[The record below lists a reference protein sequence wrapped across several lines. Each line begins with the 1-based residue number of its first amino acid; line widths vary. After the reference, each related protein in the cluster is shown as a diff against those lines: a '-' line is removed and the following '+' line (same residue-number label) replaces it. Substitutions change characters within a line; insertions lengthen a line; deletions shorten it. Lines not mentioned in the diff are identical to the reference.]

1 MLYPIATVSYPLTV
15 AIGLA
20 YNAPIQGGMQFYEWV
35 NQYVQV
41 TITIPY
47 TVPEGYSIRIQLL
60 NAQFIQGTAYAN
72 FQSLNYTTTYTY
84 STYYLIM
91 SSMGPI
97 PVGTTVTVNFE
108 IYITTTNLFTVNAY
122 IDTASVI
129 TTFATTTGSNYLYYG
144 LTEDSGIG
152 ANSFFWNFYDSQFSW
167 GERVMSS
174 ATISASQWFYI
185 QIYQNVGVLATS
197 AGSYLDLYFSPNVI
211 ISSSFNQNVDC
222 QLYQGTFSASW
233 QANTC
238 LVTITQTSTYLK
250 ITVRANTAYIVT
262 VPNLFPFQ
270 SSTYIRLKNMA
281 FTLSSSNKNV
291 YPVYCALYQS
301 DVVNPT
307 TYYALRMISATP
319 AYNTITG
326 VSLQYVSNFYSTTG
340 ATNFQ
345 TYPGV
350 LRFESTTSTALNVVV
365 QPNQQ
370 FTVFFYAAYGFRSF
384 TSIGNLQSYPCTS
397 NIPIQCTYYIGNV
410 GGYNQIFMYDRIAV
424 TFLDLSFKTTPFH
437 ILIPD
442 MQINQ
447 NNDYV
452 YCFTGFYDL
461 LTKDWQFVS
470 AYNFYRQ
477 WNYWIPTP
485 NGVLSTFGA
494 DIQGKAGSYRNNVSI
509 AVYNNGIQLG
519 GKTFL
524 FLSTQWSFF

>member
-1 MLYPIATVSYPLTV
+1 
-15 AIGLA
+15 
-20 YNAPIQGGMQFYEWV
+20 
-35 NQYVQV
+35 
-41 TITIPY
+41 
-47 TVPEGYSIRIQLL
+47 
-60 NAQFIQGTAYAN
+60 
-72 FQSLNYTTTYTY
+72 
-84 STYYLIM
+84 
-91 SSMGPI
+91 MGSI

-108 IYITTTNLFTVNAY
+108 IYIITTNLFTVNAY
-122 IDTASVI
+122 IDTAAAI
-129 TTFATTTGSNYLYYG
+129 TTFATTTGANYLYYG
-144 LTEDSGIG
+144 LTTDSGITKS
-152 ANSFFWNFYDSQFSW
+152 SFFWNFYDNKFGSS
-167 GERVMSS
+167 ERVMSS
-174 ATISASQWFYI
+174 ATIPTSAQWFSI
-185 QIYQNVGVLATS
+185 QIYQNVGALATS
-197 AGSYLDLYFSPNVI
+197 AGSYLDLYFTPKVI

-222 QLYQGTFSASW
+222 QLYQQTFYASW

-238 LVTITQTSTYLK
+238 LVTILQTSTYLK
-250 ITVRANTAYIVT
+250 ITVRANTAYLAT

-307 TYYALRMISATP
+307 TYYYARQISSTP

-326 VSLQYVSNFYSTTG
+326 VSLQYVSNHYSTTG

-350 LRFESTTSTALNVVV
+350 LRFESTVSTAFNVVV

-370 FTVFFYAAYGFRSF
+370 FSVVFYATYGFRSF
-384 TSIGNLQSYPCTS
+384 TSIGNMQAYPCTS
-397 NIPIQCTYYIGNV
+397 NIPIQCTYYAGMASV
-410 GGYNQIFMYDRIAV
+410 SGYNQIFMYDRIAV
-424 TFLDLSFKTTPFH
+424 TFLDSSFKTTPFH

-447 NNDYV
+447 KNNYI

-461 LTKDWQFVS
+461 LTKDWQFTS
-470 AYNFYRQ
+470 ANNYYRQ
-477 WNYWIPTP
+477 WNYWIPSP
-485 NGVLSTFGA
+485 NGVISTLGA

-509 AVYNNGIQLG
+509 AVYNSGIQQG
-519 GKTFL
+519 GRTFL